1 MLDALAA
8 LDEAANE
15 VVTSSST
22 LTELQELFG
31 DMQAVVD
38 ALSAT
43 LVEAVKSFVSEFNLF
58 DLVALPTYRD
68 GVTTPGEWWWFDAM
82 HYRKT
87 GKLAKRLLDAAPP
100 DSPLHLYAIG
110 YLTHVAADT
119 VGHPYVNAISGGPY
133 RSHAQ
138 RHKAS
143 ENYQDVFNFS
153 AVKSRRLQLLQAA
166 RALQLQLRPG
176 RSIPRTTSR
185 TPGRTCPRTSRD
197 DRGRA
202 QRDLRRGRRRRPFPD
217 YAKRLDPRDVN
228 DAYRLWYRWFKSATD
243 TGTLPPPVPYSL
255 TEELREVGTRW
266 SRTSTGSATSWRTP
280 PTRPATSASGA
291 SSSSWPR

>member
-1 MLDALAA
+1 M
-8 LDEAANE
+8 
-15 VVTSSST
+15 
-22 LTELQELFG
+22 
-31 DMQAVVD
+31 D

-58 DLVALPTYRD
+58 DLVAPVPRRRA
-68 GVTTPGEWWWFDAM
+68 GRQAGGFPCPRARGENEWWWFDAM

-87 GKLAKRLLDAAPP
+87 GKLAKRLLDATPP

-153 AVKSRRLQLLQAA
+153 AVTQ
-166 RALQLQLRPG
+166 
-176 RSIPRTTSR
+176 RST
-185 TPGRTCPRTSRD
+185 
-197 DRGRA
+197 
-202 QRDLRRGRRRRPFPD
+202 
-217 YAKRLDPRDVN
+217 
-228 DAYRLWYRWFKSATD
+228 
-243 TGTLPPPVPYSL
+243 
-255 TEELREVGTRW
+255 
-266 SRTSTGSATSWRTP
+266 
-280 PTRPATSASGA
+280 
-291 SSSSWPR
+291 